1 MLLMDCKKEKSKP
14 LVSIVMAVYNS
25 ESSIEESLKS
35 LTAQSYKK
43 IEIIIVLDGCKDST
57 ESIVRLLSDS
67 DDRIKTYKRTNH
79 GLTKSLNYGINKA
92 TGSLIARQDSDDM
105 SYPLRIQKQVEI
117 MVQKTDVSL
126 VGSEVVEINGSV
138 KKIWP
143 CPNCENIKNIL
154 KYRNIFAH
162 STAMFRRDDFLSV
175 GGYDESFYVSQ
186 DFELWM
192 RMSNK
197 GEVFCIQEPLVIRVW
212 SDSSITAKRKYE
224 QLLNSFRARYKHRK
238 KSNLFKIFLATVY
251 QATCIIVPY
260 SILNNIRKVLIF
272 FGIKKI

>member
-1 MLLMDCKKEKSKP
+1 MESKKSNP

-25 ESSIEESLKS
+25 DSSIEESLKS
-35 LTAQSYKK
+35 LIAQTYKE
-43 IEIIIVLDGCKDST
+43 IEIIVVLDGCKDNT
-57 ESIVRLLSDS
+57 EKIVRSLSAF
-67 DDRIKTYKRTNH
+67 DDRIKVYKRANH
-79 GLTKSLNYGINKA
+79 GLTKSLNYGIKKA
-92 TGSLIARQDSDDM
+92 TGSLIARQDADDM

-117 MVQKTDVSL
+117 MVQKADVSL
-126 VGSEVVEINGSV
+126 IGSEVIETNGSV
-138 KKIWP
+138 EKIWP

-197 GEVFCIQEPLVIRVW
+197 GEVICIQEPLVIRVW

-224 QLLNSFRARYKHRK
+224 QLLNSFRARYKHRN
-238 KSNLFKIFLATVY
+238 KSSLYKIFLATAY
-251 QATCIIVPY
+251 QAICTITPHSV
-260 SILNNIRKVLIF
+260 LNSIRKILIF
-272 FGIKKI
+272 FGVKKI